1 MILKQYVIVH
11 KGSLKKYYNARR
23 KASYSKKRFYL
34 NKFNKL
40 WVTIT
45 SLPEFI
51 LLKIIPRSYTPIRE
65 SFQNE
70 NL

>member
-1 MILKQYVIVH
+1 
-11 KGSLKKYYNARR
+11 
-23 KASYSKKRFYL
+23 
-34 NKFNKL
+34 
-40 WVTIT
+40 VTIK

-51 LLKIIPRSYTPIRE
+51 FLKRIYRSYTPIRE